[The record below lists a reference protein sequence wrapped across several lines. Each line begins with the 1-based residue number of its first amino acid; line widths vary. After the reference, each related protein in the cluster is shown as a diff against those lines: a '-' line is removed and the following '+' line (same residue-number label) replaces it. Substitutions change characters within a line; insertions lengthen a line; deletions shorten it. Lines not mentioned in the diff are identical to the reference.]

1 MSTSAGT
8 ASSAS
13 STVEKLLGSERET
26 PATSSR
32 SSAAFTASATALP
45 VQPVTPATQTRRGT
59 AAAYLRIG
67 DDRRVSER
75 ADVVV
80 IGGGVMGAAALRYL
94 TELGCPRPLLLERE
108 TLASGSTGRCAGGVR
123 TLFSDELNVRI
134 GLESIQRLQRFEE
147 EVGERLD
154 LRLDGY
160 LFLLDD
166 AGDLERFEADL
177 VHQAAAGI
185 ETRILTRDEAREL
198 VPQLA
203 VDDLCG
209 AVFNAVAG
217 LVTPDLVVQGCA
229 RHAVRLG
236 ARVEQSCAVERIV
249 VKGGRVI
256 GVETRR
262 GRIDTDCVI
271 LTAGVWSRELAATAG
286 FDLLVEPK
294 RRFMH
299 VTGGAPDFP
308 ERLPLTIDF
317 STSFYFHR
325 EGEGILFGG
334 REQSLDELAPH
345 DVGLLRDEPRPQR
358 ADRRGARAGR
368 ACLRDRLL
376 RPWVPAGARR
386 GRAPCGAGARERADV
401 RPLAIRRAAVH
412 AWDGPRRAERHLTG
426 MHGRQLPGSRLGVV
440 PKNIVHPG
448 LPGGWS
454 CQQPAPKEARDEGP
468 R

>member
-1 MSTSAGT
+1 MSTSTSAGT

-13 STVEKLLGSERET
+13 STVEKLVGSERET

-94 TELGCPRPLLLERE
+94 AELGCPRPLLLERE
-108 TLASGSTGRCAGGVR
+108 TLASGSTGQCAGGVR

-134 GLESIQRLQRFEE
+134 GLESIRRLQRFEE
-147 EVGERLD
+147 ELGEELD

-166 AGDLERFEADL
+166 PADVERFA
-177 VHQAAAGI
+177 
-185 ETRILTRDEAREL
+185 
-198 VPQLA
+198 
-203 VDDLCG
+203 
-209 AVFNAVAG
+209 
-217 LVTPDLVVQGCA
+217 PDLVVQGCA
-229 RHAVRLG
+229 QRAARLG
-236 ARVEQSCAVERIV
+236 ARVEQSCAVERILV
-249 VKGGRVI
+249 ERGRVA
-256 GVETRR
+256 GVETAR
-262 GRIDTDCVI
+262 GRIDTDCVV

-286 FDLLVEPK
+286 FDLPVEPE
-294 RRFMH
+294 RRYMH
-299 VTGGAPDFP
+299 VTGEAPDFP
-308 ERLPLTIDF
+308 KRLPLTVDF

-345 DVGLLRDEPRPQR
+345 
-358 ADRRGARAGR
+358 A
-368 ACLRDRLL
+368 
-376 RPWVPAGARR
+376 ARR
-386 GRAPCGAGARERADV
+386 LP
-401 RPLAIRRAAVH
+401 PL
-412 AWDGPRRAERHLTG
+412 P
-426 MHGRQLPGSRLGVV
+426 
-440 PKNIVHPG
+440 
-448 LPGGWS
+448 
-454 CQQPAPKEARDEGP
+454 
-468 R
+468 

>member
-1 MSTSAGT
+1 M
-8 ASSAS
+8 
-13 STVEKLLGSERET
+13 
-26 PATSSR
+26 
-32 SSAAFTASATALP
+32 
-45 VQPVTPATQTRRGT
+45 
-59 AAAYLRIG
+59 
-67 DDRRVSER
+67 
-75 ADVVV
+75 VV

-94 TELGCPRPLLLERE
+94 AELGCPRPLLLERE

-217 LVTPDLVVQGCA
+217 LVTPDLVVQGCV

-249 VKGGRVI
+249 VKSGRVI

-262 GRIDTDCVI
+262 GRINTDWVI

-286 FDLLVEPK
+286 FDLPVEPE
-294 RRFMH
+294 RRFMY

-345 DVGLLRDEPRPQR
+345 AARRLPALAELEVRHTMWGFYEMSPDHNALIGVAPEPAGLVYATGFSGHGFQQGLVVGEHLAELALGREPTFDLSQFDAQR
-358 ADRRGARAGR
+358 FTRGA
-368 ACLRDRLL
+368 
-376 RPWVPAGARR
+376 ARV
-386 GRAPCGAGARERADV
+386 ELNV
-401 RPLAIRRAAVH
+401 I
-412 AWDGPRRAERHLTG
+412 
-426 MHGRQLPGSRLGVV
+426 
-440 PKNIVHPG
+440 
-448 LPGGWS
+448 
-454 CQQPAPKEARDEGP
+454 
-468 R
+468 